1 MPQLGTDA
9 VSRLSAPPAREQ
21 GGAWKLLMFM
31 AFVFAV
37 FVVSYL
43 GLTFGYARY
52 VENRIATAAERLNAL
67 GSEVAPAQQ
76 EQLLAFEFRLVNLKN
91 LLARHTAL
99 TPVLTLIENN
109 THQRVYYRAF
119 DVSVGEKRINI
130 QAVADSYDVMA
141 EQLAAFEAMPAVTK
155 VQMGTVKA
163 EGGGK
168 VGADIVLFLD
178 QKVFGT
184 LK

>member
-1 MPQLGTDA
+1 MPLPTDA

-21 GGAWKLLMFM
+21 GGAWKLLVFM

-37 FVVSYL
+37 FVLSYL

-52 VENRIATAAERLNAL
+52 VESQIAIAEKRLNEL
-67 GSEVAPAQQ
+67 GAEVSPAKQ
-76 EQLLAFEFRLVNLKN
+76 EELLSFEFRLVNLKN
-91 LLARHTAL
+91 LLARHVAL
-99 TPVLTLIENN
+99 TPVLTLIESN
-109 THQRVYYRAF
+109 THQRVFYRTF
-119 DVSVGEKRINI
+119 DVSVAERRINI

-141 EQLAAFEAMPAVTK
+141 EQLAAFEAMPAISRLQV
-155 VQMGTVKA
+155 GAVKA

-178 QKVFGT
+178 AKVFAS
-184 LK
+184 K